1 MARRIRRARVL
12 WIEAD
17 PVFGGS
23 LSQVQFPV
31 ELSGFFGLPQN
42 AVFGTTKE
50 IAVSAAGVD
59 FPRKK
64 MDFHHNQMWRL
75 NLPTARQGLGGYP
88 QRILVFEKTNRQHRF
103 RLSTLEPGQP
113 LMRKLRSVSRARGRI
128 GSTRREDGSPRTFGY
143 F

>member
-1 MARRIRRARVL
+1 MARRINRANVL

-42 AVFGTTKE
+42 ATFGQTKQV
-50 IAVSAAGVD
+50 AVSAAGVD
-59 FPRKK
+59 FHEKK

-75 NLPTARQGLGGYP
+75 NLPTRRQGYGGYAG
-88 QRILVFEKTNRQHRF
+88 QILVFEKTDKNNRF
-103 RLSTLEPGQP
+103 RLWTLEATHP
-113 LMRKLRSVSRARGRI
+113 LVRRLRLTSRVSGMT
-128 GSTRREDGSPRTFGY
+128 GSTVREDGSRRLYGY